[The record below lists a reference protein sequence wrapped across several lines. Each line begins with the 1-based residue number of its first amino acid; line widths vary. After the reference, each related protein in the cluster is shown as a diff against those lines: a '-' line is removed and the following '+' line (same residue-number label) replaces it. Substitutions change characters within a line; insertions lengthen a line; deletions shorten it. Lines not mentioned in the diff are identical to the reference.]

1 MTGQPIAWMAL
12 DTGTPIVTSDGNE
25 LGRVHEV
32 IADRQKD
39 IFSGVTFRD
48 GMLTGE
54 RFVPAGTID
63 TITTEEVRLTVST
76 EEAEQKIEPYES

>member
-12 DTGTPIVTSDGNE
+12 NAGTRIVTTDGEE

-48 GMLTGE
+48 GVLSGE

-63 TITTEEVRLTVST
+63 TITTEEVRLTVSS
-76 EEAEQKIEPYES
+76 EEAEQKIEPYEG